1 MMNIVKQARSSI
13 PPIDHA
19 LASIHMTHNK
29 PFQRSRKK
37 PRAVERWRYAFAE
50 KYMRLLI
57 IAVLT
62 TLAMVGCASKE
73 ESGTASPSVSVSDST
88 DGPSQYM
95 AYEHSIRLDVEEA
108 KIASVH
114 EAAEAACRAAAAEQ
128 CVILMSQLDTGRD
141 VSAALKFRATPSGIR
156 DLIAA
161 IGSQGDI
168 ISQSVTGEDLATPIE
183 DSAKK
188 LAMLTD
194 YQSKLEALEERAS
207 SDIDALIKVNKEL
220 ASVQSDIE
228 AMTGH
233 RAHLIERV
241 ETELLNVFISSTYN
255 RSFWKPIA
263 TATSDFGHNLSEG
276 IESAIYGVAFLLP
289 WSLILLVFGW
299 AARKLWL
306 RTKKRNANA

>member
-1 MMNIVKQARSSI
+1 
-13 PPIDHA
+13 
-19 LASIHMTHNK
+19 
-29 PFQRSRKK
+29 
-37 PRAVERWRYAFAE
+37 
-50 KYMRLLI
+50 
-57 IAVLT
+57 
-62 TLAMVGCASKE
+62 
-73 ESGTASPSVSVSDST
+73 
-88 DGPSQYM
+88 M

-255 RSFWKPIA
+255 RSFWKPIT
-263 TATSDFGHNLSEG
+263 TALSDFGHNLSEG

-289 WSLILLVFGW
+289 WSLILL
-299 AARKLWL
+299 
-306 RTKKRNANA
+306 